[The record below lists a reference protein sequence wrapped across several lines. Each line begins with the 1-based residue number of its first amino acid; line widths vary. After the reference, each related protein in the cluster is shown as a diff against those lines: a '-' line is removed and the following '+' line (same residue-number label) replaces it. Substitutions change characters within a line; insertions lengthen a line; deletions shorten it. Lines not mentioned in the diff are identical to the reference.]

1 MNPYTKVPNLL
12 FEESNLSINSR
23 YLFCILL
30 KYCGKKDT
38 CFPSQKTLAKVMGC
52 SDRYVRKL
60 LNELKVTKI
69 IYVRR
74 TGFNKPNTYKVS
86 KDLMRIQGSS
96 PNMVSDDKPI
106 SSHIGTP
113 VPLHTASQLP
123 TNSNY
128 IKEKDKNSK
137 NSSKALEKCKEKLK
151 RMGFNVGS
159 NTKQISFSKQGGNA
173 Y

>member
-23 YLFCILL
+23 YLFCVLL
-30 KYCGKKDT
+30 KYCGKKDY
-38 CFPSQKTLAKVMGC
+38 CFPSQKTLAKVVGC

-60 LNELKVTKI
+60 LNELKVAGI
-69 IYVRR
+69 IYVKR

-137 NSSKALEKCKEKLK
+137 NSSKGLESCREQLLK
-151 RMGFNVGS
+151 KGFNVRS
-159 NTKQISFSKQGGNA
+159 TTKQIGFLKRGGNA